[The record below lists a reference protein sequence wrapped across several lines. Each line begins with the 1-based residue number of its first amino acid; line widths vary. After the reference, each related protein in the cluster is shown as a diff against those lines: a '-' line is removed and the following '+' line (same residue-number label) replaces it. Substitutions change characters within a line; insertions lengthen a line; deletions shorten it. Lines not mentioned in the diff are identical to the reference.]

1 MKILMLNYEYPPLGG
16 GGSNACKY
24 VIEELSRQ
32 GVKVDL
38 ITSSET
44 GTVQIEEPDEHTRI
58 YKLPINKKAI
68 HYWTQKEIVRYTWEA
83 RFFMNKLLKD
93 NDYDLCHAFFTIPS
107 GLVAYLKRKELP
119 YIVSL
124 RGSDVPGFN
133 DRFGFEYI
141 FLKPM
146 IKKIW
151 KEAEYVV
158 ANSQGLKE
166 LALETE
172 PERHILVIR
181 NGIDISEF
189 TMADTVEH
197 KTTGIICVSRLIKR
211 KGIRYL
217 IEALSLLKDR
227 DISLTLVGEGIQE
240 DELRE
245 LAKKLCVDHMIDFKG
260 YVEHD
265 NISRLYMENDI
276 FVLPSLNEGMS
287 NAVLEAMACGLPV
300 IVTDTG
306 GTSELIDG
314 NGMVI
319 PKKDPGALADALE
332 KLIDEPETGR
342 LMGYKSREIVSQMS
356 WESVAG
362 EYIRLYENI
371 SRNK

>member
-1 MKILMLNYEYPPLGG
+1 MLNYEYPPLGG

-24 VIEELSRQ
+24 VIEELSLK
-32 GVKVDL
+32 GIEVDL
-38 ITSSET
+38 VTSSET
-44 GTVQIEEPDEHTRI
+44 CTVQIEEPDEHTRI

-68 HYWTQKEIVRYTWEA
+68 HYWTQKEIIRYTWEA

-133 DRFGFEYI
+133 ERFGFEYI
-141 FLKPM
+141 FLKPL

-166 LALETE
+166 LALKTD
-172 PERHILVIR
+172 PDRQILVIR

-189 TMADTVEH
+189 TMANTDDH
-197 KTTGIICVSRLIKR
+197 KTTRIICVSRLIER

-217 IEALSLLKDR
+217 IEAMKLLKDR
-227 DISLTLVGEGIQE
+227 DFFLTLVGEGIQE
-240 DELRE
+240 EELRE
-245 LAKKLCVDHMIDFKG
+245 LAEKLCVDHMICFKG

-265 NISRLYMENDI
+265 NIATLYMESDI

-306 GTSELIDG
+306 GTSELIDK
-314 NGMVI
+314 NGRVI
-319 PKKDPGALADALE
+319 PKKDPQAIATALE
-332 KLIDEPETGR
+332 KFIDEPETGK
-342 LMGYKSREIVSQMS
+342 LMGKRSREIVAQMS
-356 WESVAG
+356 WESVAK
-362 EYIRLYENI
+362 EYIHLYENTA
-371 SRNK
+371 RNK